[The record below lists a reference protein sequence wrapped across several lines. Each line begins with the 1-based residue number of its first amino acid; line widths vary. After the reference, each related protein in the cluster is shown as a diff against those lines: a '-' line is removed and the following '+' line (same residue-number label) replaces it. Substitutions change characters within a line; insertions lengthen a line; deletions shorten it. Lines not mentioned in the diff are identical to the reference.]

1 LKRYEIKGRHL
12 GSDAGPFRL
21 EDKGAGMKS
30 RGYAVHDKKSP
41 LVPFNFERREPRAN
55 DVVVEIAYS
64 GICHSDIHQ
73 ARDEWGGSIYPM
85 VPGHEIVGHVTAVGG
100 DVKKFKV
107 GDLAA
112 VGVIVDS
119 CRVCENCKAG
129 EQQYCMKGA
138 VETYNKRDYEGVV
151 MYGGY
156 SNNIVVDENYVHTVS
171 PKLNLAAVA
180 PLLCAG
186 ITTYSPL
193 RHWRVG
199 KNSKVG
205 VVGLG
210 GLGHMGLK
218 FAHSFGAH
226 VVQFTTSENK
236 IEDAKKLGADEAVV
250 TKDAAAV
257 AKHAGSFDFILD
269 CVSAPHDIN
278 QYLGLLRLNGTLC
291 LVGLPETP
299 LTVAPFSVVAN
310 RRSLAGSGIGGMKET
325 QEMLDYC
332 AEHNIVSDIE
342 LTSVDKLAEA
352 YERVVKADVKYRFVI
367 DMATLPKE

>member
-1 LKRYEIKGRHL
+1 
-12 GSDAGPFRL
+12 
-21 EDKGAGMKS
+21 MKS
-30 RGYAVHDKKSP
+30 HGFAAHDKTSA
-41 LVPFNFERREPRAN
+41 LVPFNFERREPGPH
-55 DVVVEIAYS
+55 DVVVEITYC

-73 ARDEWGGSIYPM
+73 VRNEWGGSIYPM
-85 VPGHEIVGHVTAVGG
+85 VPGHEIVGRVTAVGG
-100 DVKKFKV
+100 TVKKFKQ
-107 GDLAA
+107 GDPAA

-119 CRVCENCKAG
+119 CRVCENCKADA
-129 EQQYCMKGA
+129 QQYCIKGA
-138 VETYNKRDYEGVV
+138 VETYNKRDYNGQPT
-151 MYGGY
+151 YGGY
-156 SNNIVVDENYVHTVS
+156 SNNIVVDESYVHTIS
-171 PKLNLAAVA
+171 PKLNPAAVA

-193 RHWRVG
+193 RHWKVG
-199 KNSKVG
+199 KGTKVG

-236 IEDAKKLGADEAVV
+236 IEDAKKLGADEVVV

-257 AKHAGSFDFILD
+257 AKHAGSLDFILD

-278 QYLGLLRLNGTLC
+278 LYLNLLRLNGTLC
-291 LVGLPETP
+291 LVGLPEVP
-299 LTVAPFSVVAN
+299 VSVAPFSVVAN

-332 AEHNIVSDIE
+332 AEHGIVSDIE
-342 LTSVDKLAEA
+342 LTSIDKLPEA

-367 DMATLPKE
+367 DMATLPKS

>member
-1 LKRYEIKGRHL
+1 
-12 GSDAGPFRL
+12 
-21 EDKGAGMKS
+21 MKS
-30 RGYAVHDKKSP
+30 QGYAAHDKTSA
-41 LVPFNFERREPRAN
+41 LVPFNFERREPGLN

-73 ARDEWGGSIYPM
+73 VRDEWGGSIYPM
-85 VPGHEIVGHVTAVGG
+85 VPGHEIVGRVTRVGAAVT
-100 DVKKFKV
+100 KFKE
-107 GDLAA
+107 GDLAG

-119 CRVCENCKAG
+119 CRVCENCKAE
-129 EQQYCMKGA
+129 EQQYCLKGA
-138 VETYNKRDYEGVV
+138 VETYNKRDYKGEVT
-151 MYGGY
+151 YGGY
-156 SNNIVVDENYVHTVS
+156 SNNIVVDERYVYTIS

-193 RHWRVG
+193 RHWKVG
-199 KNSKVG
+199 KGSKVG

-236 IEDAKKLGADEAVV
+236 IEDAKRLGADEVVV

-269 CVSAPHDIN
+269 CVSAPHDVN
-278 QYLGLLRLNGTLC
+278 LYLNLLRLNGTLC
-291 LVGLPETP
+291 LVGLPEVP
-299 LTVAPFSVVAN
+299 VSVAPFSVVAN
-310 RRSLAGSGIGGMKET
+310 RRSLAGSGIGGVKET

-332 AEHNIVSDIE
+332 AEHGIVSEIE
-342 LTSVDKLAEA
+342 LTSIDKLAEA

-367 DMATLPKE
+367 DMATLS